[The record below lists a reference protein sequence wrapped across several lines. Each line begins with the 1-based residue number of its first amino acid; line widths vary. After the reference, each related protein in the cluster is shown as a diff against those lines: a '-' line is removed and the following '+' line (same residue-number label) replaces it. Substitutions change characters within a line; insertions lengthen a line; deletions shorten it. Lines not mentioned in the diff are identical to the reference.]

1 MSRISNREV
10 RAKVEGLEEFMTNNK
25 TLYAYWRGTDANR
38 RYCVFSYRDR
48 WPIIIYVPQL
58 FTWFENETKY
68 SYTTSRHM
76 THARP
81 SGVTTTK
88 LRYDRMAMIANIG
101 HIEAVLYDI
110 ERAAA

>member
-1 MSRISNREV
+1 MSKISNREV
-10 RAKVEGLEEFMTNNK
+10 RAKVDGLEEFVTNNK
-25 TLYAYWRGTDANR
+25 TLYAYWRGTGVHR
-38 RYCVFSYRDR
+38 RYCVFSYRDS
-48 WPIIIYVPQL
+48 WPIYVWVPQL

-68 SYTTSRHM
+68 STTTSRHM

-88 LRYDRMAMIANIG
+88 LPYDPIVRIAKIG
-101 HIEAVLYDI
+101 HVQAVLQDI

>member
-10 RAKVEGLEEFMTNNK
+10 RAKVDGLEEFVTNNK

-38 RYCVFSYRDR
+38 RYCVFSYRDS
-48 WPIIIYVPQL
+48 WPIFIYVPQL
-58 FTWFENETKY
+58 FTWFENESKF
-68 SYTTSRHM
+68 SSTTSRHM

-88 LRYDRMAMIANIG
+88 LPVGRIGSIAWNG
-101 HIEAVLYDI
+101 HVKAVLQDI
-110 ERAAA
+110 ERAVA